1 MKNWKT
7 TLGGSLSALGTT
19 LMGVSIV
26 PSLTSMTAA
35 ENLKWLV
42 ITGFIIQAVG
52 GFFANLFS
60 ADQSSVLKMIERSG
74 GDTKWHEK
82 QNEPTPKT
90 TP

>member
-19 LMGVSIV
+19 LMGAGVV

-42 ITGFIIQAVG
+42 ITGFVVQALG
-52 GFFANLFS
+52 GFFSSLFA
-60 ADQSSVLKMIERSG
+60 ADQSTVLKMIERSG
-74 GDTKWHEK
+74 GDTRWHEK
-82 QNEPTPKT
+82 ESKK
-90 TP
+90 